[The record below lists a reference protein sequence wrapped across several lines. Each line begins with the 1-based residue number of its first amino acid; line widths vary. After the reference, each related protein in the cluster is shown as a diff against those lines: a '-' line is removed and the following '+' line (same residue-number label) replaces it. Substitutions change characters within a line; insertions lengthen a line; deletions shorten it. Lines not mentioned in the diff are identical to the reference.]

1 MPLTKEHA
9 TMPVF
14 GQLPPH
20 SSRDR
25 QIAHI
30 AEAAR
35 QIRIQDLKLVHHSGA
50 GHIGGDFSAIDI
62 MATLYGAVL
71 DVRPDTVDDP
81 ERDRFIL
88 SKGHVAGA
96 LYTTLAAFGFL
107 PVEELSTFLKPLSAL
122 NGHPNRNK
130 VKGVEANTGP
140 LGHGLP
146 IAVGHAL
153 SAQLDVS
160 RRRTYVLTGD
170 GELQEG
176 SNWEAMMA
184 ASQYELDRLTVIV
197 DRNRLQQGA
206 TVRQTND
213 LEPLDAKAAAF
224 GFAVVEVNGHDHGE
238 LYDVLS
244 AVPFRPGKPTFVIA
258 HTHKGHPIS
267 YMSNNVAWHHRVPS
281 AEELQQAI
289 DELESAQPATSHR
302 GEPS

>member
-1 MPLTKEHA
+1 MTALAPEHA
-9 TMPVF
+9 TMPVL
-14 GQLPPH
+14 GRLSPYAM
-20 SSRDR
+20 REE
-25 QIAHI
+25 QIRHI

-35 QIRIQDLKLVHHSGA
+35 QIRLQDLKLVHYAGA

-62 MATLYGAVL
+62 LATLYGAVL
-71 DVRPDTVDDP
+71 NVTPATVDDP
-81 ERDRFIL
+81 DRDRFIL

-96 LYTTLAAFGFL
+96 LYTTLAAFGFIE
-107 PVEELSTFLKPLSAL
+107 VEELATFLKPLTRL
-122 NGHPNRNK
+122 NGHPNRRK
-130 VKGVEANTGP
+130 VPGVEANTGP

-153 SAQLDVS
+153 SAKLDVS

-184 ASQYELDRLTVIV
+184 ASQYQLDRLTVIV

-206 TVRQTND
+206 TIKETND
-213 LEPLDAKAAAF
+213 LDPLPDKAAAF

-238 LYDVLS
+238 LFDVLS
-244 AVPFRPGKPTFVIA
+244 SVPFRPGKPTFVIA

-267 YMSNNVAWHHRVPS
+267 FMSNNVAWHHKVPS
-281 AEELQQAI
+281 ADQLTLLL
-289 DELESAQPATSHR
+289 DELEHATHPR
-302 GEPS
+302 NA